1 MAFNGSLSE
10 FGVVALL
17 QLPGTNHLSGKLI
30 LEQAD
35 ETAEF
40 YYSKGNLIHAV
51 LGKTTGRE
59 ALVEVIDWMDGDFV
73 FDSSSKT
80 DQNTIKQDLQ
90 NTLMWAL
97 KERDEKKK
105 LKEEEE
111 QAARER
117 ELVAKKIKEEE
128 ERVAREKELAARK
141 LKEEEERV
149 AREKEL
155 AAKKLKEEE
164 ERAAEKAAAA
174 LAVPKP
180 VVLPQSIM
188 TNSSII
194 EIAYLFNSKGQ
205 IIAVSQAEVEYLE
218 KVAPILKAI
227 QSLVR
232 DYPERAVGKIFIED
246 PEFTLAISGLSDT
259 QAAVIFVPLTTRMG
273 VLNIELGKFL
283 RALQSSGLEILDE

>member
-30 LEQAD
+30 LKQAD

-40 YYSKGNLIHAV
+40 FYSKGNLIHAV

-59 ALVEVIDWMDGDFV
+59 ALVEVIDWIEGDFV

-111 QAARER
+111 QAARKR
-117 ELVAKKIKEEE
+117 ELAARKLKEEE

-149 AREKEL
+149 GREKEL

-188 TNSSII
+188 TGSSII

-227 QSLVR
+227 QSLIR

-259 QAAVIFVPLTTRMG
+259 QTAVIFVPLTTRMG

-283 RALQSSGLEILDE
+283 RALQSSGLEILDD